1 VKSFSLLTCGLFS
14 QLSKTE
20 DELSQSR
27 QEKSAAQHR
36 VQQFETEKLRTLER
50 ERAMDAELQV

>member
-1 VKSFSLLTCGLFS
+1 MYDLYVIYVFVM